1 MKKINLIGKS
11 LLKWFV
17 SLNLSSILILLFF
30 AGIII
35 MKNPNL
41 TEVKIENQAIN
52 QLITILSTLCGFYI
66 FKKSM
71 NEKIE
76 IKKEKLNIKNI
87 VIYSLILISI
97 GNIGEYFVKFLNLLL
112 NKVGYD
118 FNIAAYNNVF
128 AANNIIDYLM
138 ILISVVIVAP
148 IVEELMYRFILNNSL
163 KEYGKLSS
171 LIVSSFLFGI
181 VHCQFYQIMPAMAA
195 GIILSLI
202 YFKTNDI
209 RYSIIVHMLNNL
221 TATLLMF
228 FNINNHIVNI
238 SLIIL
243 GLAFLFFKKDLLSVP
258 MKNNGFKYNWLLNS
272 FPLVIFLIICII
284 ITFGQLTKI

>member
-52 QLITILSTLCGFYI
+52 QLITILSTLCGLYI

-87 VIYSLILISI
+87 VVYSLILISI

-112 NKVGYD
+112 NKIGYD

-138 ILISVVIVAP
+138 IFISVVIVAP

-195 GIILSLI
+195 GIVLSLI

-209 RYSIIVHMLNNL
+209 RYSIIVHILNNL

-243 GLAFLFFKKDLLSVP
+243 GLAFLFFKNDLLSVP
-258 MKNNGFKYNWLLNS
+258 MKNNGFKYNWLLKS

>member
-66 FKKSM
+66 FNKSM

-243 GLAFLFFKKDLLSVP
+243 GLAFLFFKNDLLSVP
-258 MKNNGFKYNWLLNS
+258 MKNNGFKYNWLLKS
-272 FPLVIFLIICII
+272 FPLVMFLIICII